1 MLHVS
6 WVLSPV
12 VFFVFFL
19 FIEIIIYLHLNGPIL
34 NVQFDKF
41 W

>member
-6 WVLSPV
+6 WVFSPV
-12 VFFVFFL
+12 AFFFL

-34 NVQFDKF
+34 NAQFDKF